1 NNRNTTKT
9 CEILKITRS
18 TLWRKLKEIEDDV

>member
-1 NNRNTTKT
+1 

>member
-1 NNRNTTKT
+1 NRNTTKT

>member
-1 NNRNTTKT
+1 TTKT

>member
-1 NNRNTTKT
+1 
-9 CEILKITRS
+9 EILKITRS